1 MNVLDEDALKKY
13 KRAGKILAE
22 TRKEMRRFV
31 KVGMPIIEVCE
42 KAENLIKEKGA
53 KPAFPCNVSIN
64 EIAAHYTS
72 PPNDQKIIPENSIVK
87 IDLGAHI
94 DGYLTDTALTL
105 CFNSEYR
112 SLAKTAEE
120 ALKKAV
126 ETIHAGMYISKLGAI
141 IEEVI
146 TSRGFKPVSNLT
158 GHLIGRYQ
166 VHAGKS
172 LPNISHFSLS
182 KIKAGEIYAIE
193 PFVTFPNA
201 AGKVRNGKEANIF
214 RFVKRKPVKH
224 PLAKKLLG
232 YIQQNFHT
240 LPFAERWLRK
250 FTANDGYKQAF
261 RELLSSRSI
270 MQYPVFVEASG
281 KPVAQAEHTVLI
293 LENRCVVLT

>member
-112 SLAKTAEE
+112 NLAKTAEE

-126 ETIHAGMYISKLGAI
+126 ETIHAGMYISKLGTI

-214 RFVKRKPVKH
+214 RFVKRKSIKH

-270 MQYPVFVEASG
+270 MQYPVFVEVSG

-293 LENRCVVLT
+293 LEDRCVVLT